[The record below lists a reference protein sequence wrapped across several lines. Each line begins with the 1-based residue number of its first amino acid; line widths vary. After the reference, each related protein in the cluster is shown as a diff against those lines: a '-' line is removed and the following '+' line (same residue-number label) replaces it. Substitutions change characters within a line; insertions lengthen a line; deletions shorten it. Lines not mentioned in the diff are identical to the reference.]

1 MFTDDLRNVFKY
13 DASTGVI
20 TRLVRTGNYQPNTVC
35 NSLTTGGYIK
45 VTYKGRQ
52 FLGHRL
58 AWFLYYDEQPPE
70 FIDHNDLDK
79 TNNRITNLRAATNS
93 QNQMNIKVHERS
105 KTGIKGIMPIRGG
118 TLYRAEVCVDG
129 VRHQK
134 HSKDMAVLV
143 EWLAGKRPVL
153 HGEFSN

>member
-58 AWFLYYDEQPPE
+58 AWFLYYMEQPPE
-70 FIDHNDLDK
+70 FIDHIDLDK
-79 TNNRITNLRAATNS
+79 TNNIITNLRAATTS
-93 QNQMNIKVHERS
+93 QNQMNIKVHKRS

-118 TLYRAEVCVDG
+118 TMYRAEVCINGRRV
-129 VRHQK
+129 QK
-134 HSKDMAVLV
+134 HSKDIAVLAA
-143 EWLAGKRPVL
+143 WLKQVRPEL
-153 HGEFSN
+153 HGEFST